1 MQRKFL
7 LCDVA
12 SQYFRGYVHNLN
24 EMHLWEAIWNNLQ
37 DIIVILY
44 KMPFNIMTTVIQT
57 CKIAIGIAVI
67 LGISGLIIASV
78 GPIASASPA
87 ATTNQTGNQTGGNMT
102 TTAGGGGD
110 QATAKMH
117 LDEAMKALQAGDTA
131 GAEMHMGLA
140 NQVLSE
146 GEAKMHLDEAM
157 KALQA
162 GDTAGAETHAQLAQG
177 SL

>member
-1 MQRKFL
+1 
-7 LCDVA
+7 
-12 SQYFRGYVHNLN
+12 
-24 EMHLWEAIWNNLQ
+24 
-37 DIIVILY
+37 
-44 KMPFNIMTTVIQT
+44 MTAMIETY
-57 CKIAIGIAVI
+57 KIAIGIAVI
-67 LGISGLIIASV
+67 LGVSGLIIANVS
-78 GPIASASPA
+78 PIASASPA
-87 ATTNQTGNQTGGNMT
+87 ATTNQTANQTGNMT
-102 TTAGGGGD
+102 TTADGGGD

-117 LDEAMKALQAGDTA
+117 LDEGMKALQAGDTA

-157 KALQA
+157 RALQA